1 MRAFLLLIFLFILNC
16 SFDNKS
22 GIWKNSN
29 QTTEG
34 KKDDNL
40 SQFKTLSSLK
50 DTFDKNLTI
59 NKNFK
64 FPVFTNVESTN
75 WKEIYYRK
83 SNNLPNF
90 AYEEK
95 NELILKSGKIT
106 NKKANNKILSE
117 NNNIIIN
124 DKRGNIIIYS
134 KSQNKILQKF
144 NFYKKRFKNVE
155 KNLNLIV
162 EKNII
167 FVSDN
172 LGYLYA
178 YDYKK
183 DKVIWAKD
191 YKVPF
196 RSNLKLSNNGTCKS

>member
-1 MRAFLLLIFLFILNC
+1 MRAFLLLIFLSILNC

-59 NKNFK
+59 DKNFK
-64 FPVFTNVESTN
+64 FPVFTNVESSN

-183 DKVIWAKD
+183 DA
-191 YKVPF
+191 
-196 RSNLKLSNNGTCKS
+196 

>member
-50 DTFDKNLTI
+50 DTFDKFNI
-59 NKNFK
+59 NKILNLDHK
-64 FPVFTNVESTN
+64 CRKVN

-196 RSNLKLSNNGTCKS
+196 RSN

>member
-64 FPVFTNVESTN
+64 FPVFTNESSN

-196 RSNLKLSNNGTCKS
+196 RSNLKLSNNSL